1 MKPILLLLLL
11 FCART
16 RADSS
21 DRTAIETT
29 LHALSDP
36 AVWKDAAALAPF
48 FTADADRAEIDRLSR
63 AHHALLDPALLPWSE
78 RSIPRI
84 KVSSIRWVTPEVAV
98 VVAADTQFGSTG
110 SHAVALF
117 FVMKKQAAAW
127 KIAAV
132 RVEAGA

>member
-1 MKPILLLLLL
+1 MPIAPTGPRSKPRFTLSAIQPSG
-11 FCART
+11 RT
-16 RADSS
+16 SPRSLRSS
-21 DRTAIETT
+21 R
-29 LHALSDP
+29 P
-36 AVWKDAAALAPF
+36 N
-48 FTADADRAEIDRLSR
+48 ADRAEIDRLSR